1 MKKSKLVC
9 TLLAATAL
17 SVAAFAEAAPIIRLF
32 DGTTTVEVS
41 DQQVLPTPD
50 SNPAVGAVT
59 FIGTIGNWV
68 TNVTTGISSSPTP
81 SIDLNSINA
90 SNIGVGGTFLDIFL
104 TDTDFVLAGLASLGN
119 FIGTIGGTT
128 DGIVTWWLHIDDG
141 NTPFAQ
147 TTQIGTTGTNAGAA
161 FAAIFS
167 DAASVDG
174 TFSMTLQVR
183 INHNNLPNSTIPDLT
198 SFDFRAVAVPV
209 PEPGTI
215 LLLGLGLLGVARVR
229 RRRP

>member
-17 SVAAFAEAAPIIRLF
+17 SIGAIAEAAPIIRLF
-32 DGTTTVEVS
+32 DGTTTVEVA

-50 SNPAVGAVT
+50 VNPAVGAVT

-104 TDTDFVLAGLASLGN
+104 TDTNFVLAGLASLGN

-128 DGIVTWWLHIDDG
+128 DGMVTWWLHIDDG

-147 TTQIGTTGTNAGAA
+147 TTQIGTGTYGGPAFAAA
-161 FAAIFS
+161 FA
-167 DAASVDG
+167 DVASVDG
-174 TFSMTLQVR
+174 TFSLTLQVR

-198 SFDFRAVAVPV
+198 SFDFRGIAVPV

-215 LLLGLGLLGVARVR
+215 LLLGVGLLGAALVR
-229 RRRP
+229 RHRP